1 MDINRMA
8 QEEIHM
14 PKSTYYVTVATGLIE
29 ELQALQDKANRT
41 HEFVV
46 EASVEEI
53 AVLRDLF
60 DKQAASE
67 ELTFKRATIP
77 YKTADQDPSTERFN
91 GDILNIYRYLYEIGT
106 YETKKHIEK
115 MGILPRL
122 LSPDYHHAGYEEQK
136 SKQ

>member
-1 MDINRMA
+1 
-8 QEEIHM
+8 M

-29 ELQALQDKANRT
+29 QQQAMQDKANLT
-41 HEFVV
+41 HEFAV
-46 EASVEEI
+46 EATDEEI
-53 AVLRDLF
+53 AVLRDLL
-60 DKQAASE
+60 DKQATSE

-77 YKTADQDPSTERFN
+77 YKTADHDPSTERFN

-106 YETKKHIEK
+106 AETKSHIEK